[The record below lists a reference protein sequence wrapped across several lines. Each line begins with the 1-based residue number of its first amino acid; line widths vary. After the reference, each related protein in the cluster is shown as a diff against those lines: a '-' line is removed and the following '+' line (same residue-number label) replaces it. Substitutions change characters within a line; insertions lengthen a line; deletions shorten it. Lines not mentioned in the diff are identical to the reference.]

1 MLGALRCRGCGP
13 RVSRRCLGCRG
24 RCRGRVPGRGAVP
37 DAPRPRP
44 GARPGPSP
52 AEAPAVGAAAGLRSR
67 HRSRRPHGAPDGAAG
82 PARELS
88 PEPPRYRIPAK
99 TGNPPSPSRAFS
111 PRPLELGVLSAPAPG
126 TGHPAPLSAPSPIPG
141 ILPRL
146 GTEHY
151 PSPGPRIRPPGTG
164 CPSHPLPGSGGGSLP
179 ARCGGKGMDGGRSSP
194 RGCPPTS
201 QSLHSPGG
209 LWWTPGGIHGRGC
222 VPPSQGRRDNGGK
235 VYFPPGAQTP
245 QRGHEVP
252 QPWRGG
258 FIGANP
264 GLQTSEK

>member
-13 RVSRRCLGCRG
+13 GVSRRCLGCRG

-146 GTEHY
+146 ALPEPRTAH
-151 PSPGPRIRPPGTG
+151 PPARDWLPLSSPPREWWGFAPRPVRGEGDGWGQEQP
-164 CPSHPLPGSGGGSLP
+164 PRVPPHLPIPPLSGGVVVDTRGDSWAGVCAP
-179 ARCGGKGMDGGRSSP
+179 KP
-194 RGCPPTS
+194 RQAG
-201 QSLHSPGG
+201 QWGEG
-209 LWWTPGGIHGRGC
+209 L
-222 VPPSQGRRDNGGK
+222 
-235 VYFPPGAQTP
+235 FPPWSTDPTAWP
-245 QRGHEVP
+245 
-252 QPWRGG
+252 
-258 FIGANP
+258 
-264 GLQTSEK
+264 